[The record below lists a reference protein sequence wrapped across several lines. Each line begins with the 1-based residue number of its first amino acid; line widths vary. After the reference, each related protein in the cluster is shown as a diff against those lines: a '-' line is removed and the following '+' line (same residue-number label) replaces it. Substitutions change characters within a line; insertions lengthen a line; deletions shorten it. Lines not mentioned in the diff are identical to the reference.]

1 MKNFALL
8 CSILTL
14 CIQDSISAHAADL
27 VFFGNLHSHTSY
39 SDGSGTPAQAY
50 TQARDVAR
58 LDFLAITEHNHR
70 LCEAGASSDRKD
82 GIMIATSP
90 ELYTGPGSAAVIPTA
105 GRFNAD
111 GQFIAL
117 YGQEFS
123 SISKGNHANV
133 FEIGD
138 V

>member
-14 CIQDSISAHAADL
+14 CIQDSILAHAADL

-39 SDGSGTPAQAY
+39 SDGSGTPTQAY
-50 TQARDVAR
+50 TQARDTAK

-70 LCEAGASSDRKD
+70 LCESGASPDRAD
-82 GIMIATSP
+82 GVMIATSP
-90 ELYTGPGSAAVIPTA
+90 ELYTGPNNNALIPTA
-105 GRFNAD
+105 GRFNND
-111 GQFIAL
+111 GQFVAL

-123 SISKGNHANV
+123 SISK
-133 FEIGD
+133 
-138 V
+138 